1 MSRERRNEEAREGGA
16 DRHDSTHGEAGM
28 EEALRIGLS
37 FERTIIVDES
47 HAARHLAGKGIRVL
61 STPEMVRLMEECALN
76 GVLPYLQPEQN
87 TVGTRVEMRH
97 LAPTPM
103 GMRVTAR
110 CTLVEMDRRRLVFRA
125 EVFDELEKVGEGM
138 NERFIVDRGRH
149 EQRLG
154 DKLAKWQGRG

>member
-1 MSRERRNEEAREGGA
+1 MP
-16 DRHDSTHGEAGM
+16 D
-28 EEALRIGLS
+28 ALRVGLTC
-37 FERTIIVDES
+37 EKTITVDET
-47 HAARHLAGKGIRVL
+47 HAARHLAGKGIQVL
-61 STPEMVRLMEECALN
+61 STPEMVRLMEECALE
-76 GVLPYLQPEQN
+76 GVLPYLGPAQN

-110 CTLVEMDRRRLVFRA
+110 CTLVEIDRRRLLFQA

-138 NERFIVDRGRH
+138 NERFIVDRERH

-154 DKLAKWQGRG
+154 EKVARWREKA